1 MKKRAHQSVKKLA
14 HSMSFASLADLPA
27 AAIGTTANLH
37 PVITASHDGHSDIL
51 ASSSY
56 FYLLE
61 SDYGG
66 DCFVF

>member
-1 MKKRAHQSVKKLA
+1 
-14 HSMSFASLADLPA
+14 MSFASLADLPD